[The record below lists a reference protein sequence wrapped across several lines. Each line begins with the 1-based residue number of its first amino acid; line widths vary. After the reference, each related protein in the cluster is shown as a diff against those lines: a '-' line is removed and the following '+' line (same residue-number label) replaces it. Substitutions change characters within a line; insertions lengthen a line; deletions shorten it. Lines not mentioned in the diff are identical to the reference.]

1 MCNTPRHTCSSCS
14 DMSRYLVGHTPQAV
28 WLVMWDVS
36 RKNTRTQCTH
46 FCVLMCGWGGVGG
59 MFSSQLPCIFPFL
72 ILPPSPSCFL
82 PSVSPLLSLCG
93 RSGIWGQTQNHMTVS
108 RSARAPETSTFT
120 SEWKLFAPQLRRGYL
135 RLSLASH
142 CLQFSVLSG
151 CCVMSVNFMGWLW
164 SLHFCFPIPDSSLS
178 PSSSTSSR
186 RSGGSRRRRRKQYYS
201 SLECRIGLN
210 LEP

>member
-1 MCNTPRHTCSSCS
+1 MWNTPRHTCSSCS
-14 DMSRYLVGHTPQAV
+14 DMNRYLVGHTPQAV

-46 FCVLMCGWGGVGG
+46 FCVLMCGVGDVFIPVTLY
-59 MFSSQLPCIFPFL
+59 FSFPYPSSLPL
-72 ILPPSPSCFL
+72 MLPSFCLSSPSVEGQGYEDKHRITWLFL
-82 PSVSPLLSLCG
+82 WALGLQKLPHSPASGNFLHHSLGEDIWDSLWPHIVSS
-93 RSGIWGQTQNHMTVS
+93 
-108 RSARAPETSTFT
+108 
-120 SEWKLFAPQLRRGYL
+120 
-135 RLSLASH
+135 
-142 CLQFSVLSG
+142 FSVLSG